1 MRLTEV
7 QIGQIDKYLEK
18 DRIFYE
24 DIRMEMTDHIAATL
38 EEQLQEGSDF
48 ELALKEYMNSH
59 LKVKLLTAIREQEV
73 LRDKQNRNTI
83 FGQLL
88 SKKGMIFF
96 GVVCALIQLS
106 TFEVWAFRFFEA
118 VMMLGI
124 FAYMIVERWMPGN
137 YLFVKRIYSV
147 SMFYYMLPVLFVLKI
162 NKLLG
167 EAQWVYCIN
176 GVLLSLIFTLAYLAL
191 RMNNEIKT
199 KGYA

>member
-1 MRLTEV
+1 MKLTKE
-7 QIGQIDKYLEK
+7 QIAKIEEYLVK
-18 DRIFYE
+18 DRIFYD

-38 EEQLQEGSDF
+38 EEKLKEGGDF
-48 ELALKEYMNSH
+48 ELALKEYMNSQ
-59 LKVKLLTAIREQEV
+59 LKVKLLTAVREQEV

-83 FGQLL
+83 FRQLAG
-88 SKKGMIFF
+88 KRGMVFF
-96 GVVCALIQLS
+96 VGVCALIQLS

-118 VMMLGI
+118 IMMISVLT
-124 FAYMIVERWMPGN
+124 YMVSEPWLQSKYI
-137 YLFVKRIYSV
+137 FVKRLFNV

-199 KGYA
+199 NRYA

>member
-1 MRLTEV
+1 MKLTKE
-7 QIGQIDKYLEK
+7 QIAKIEEYLVK
-18 DRIFYE
+18 DRIFYD

-38 EEQLQEGSDF
+38 EEKLKEGGDF

-59 LKVKLLTAIREQEV
+59 LKVKLLTAVREQEV

-83 FGQLL
+83 FRQLAG
-88 SKKGMIFF
+88 KRGIIFF
-96 GVVCALIQLS
+96 ILLCTVIELS

-118 VMMLGI
+118 IMMISVLT
-124 FAYMIVERWMPGN
+124 YMVSEPWMPSK
-137 YLFVKRIYSV
+137 YIFVKRLFNV
-147 SMFYYMLPVLFVLKI
+147 SMFYYILPFLFALKI

-176 GVLLSLIFTLAYLAL
+176 GVVVSLVLTLNYLTL

-199 KGYA
+199 NRYA

>member
-1 MRLTEV
+1 MKLTKE
-7 QIGQIDKYLEK
+7 QIAKIEEYLVK
-18 DRIFYE
+18 DRIFYD

-38 EEQLQEGSDF
+38 EEKLKEDGDF

-59 LKVKLLTAIREQEV
+59 LKVKLLTAVREQEV

-83 FGQLL
+83 FRQLAG
-88 SKKGMIFF
+88 KRGIIFF
-96 GVVCALIQLS
+96 ILLCTVIELS

-118 VMMLGI
+118 IMMLGI

-147 SMFYYMLPVLFVLKI
+147 SMFYYMLPVLFALKI

-176 GVLLSLIFTLAYLAL
+176 GVLLSLIFTLAYLTL
-191 RMNNEIKT
+191 RMNNDIKT
-199 KGYA
+199 NRYA